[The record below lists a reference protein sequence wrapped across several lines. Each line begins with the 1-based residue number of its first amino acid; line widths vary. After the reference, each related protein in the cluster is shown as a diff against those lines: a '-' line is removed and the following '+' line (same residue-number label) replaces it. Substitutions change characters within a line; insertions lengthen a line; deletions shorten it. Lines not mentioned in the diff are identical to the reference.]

1 MSVLTDIVLA
11 RASEAEAVLTQHP
24 QRTWPHISANGLD
37 PLQLGD
43 LYALLLAD
51 PEADALDLSDEFL
64 PIESEQGDDE
74 EGPWVMPW
82 PTRFVALLAAL
93 SPSQLPAL
101 ARQWLACDEPP
112 AWPQA
117 ALVGLLNELV
127 PLAQQVQA
135 SQTHAEPMA
144 LMLWISL

>member
-24 QRTWPHISANGLD
+24 QRTWPHISANGLG

-43 LYALLLAD
+43 LYALLAK
-51 PEADALDLSDEFL
+51 PEADALDLSDAFQ
-64 PIESEQGDDE
+64 PIASDQSDD

-82 PTRFVALLAAL
+82 PERFTALLAE
-93 SPSQLPAL
+93 LPLTQTTAI
-101 ARQWLACDEPP
+101 AQQWLACDEPP
-112 AWPQA
+112 DWPQA

-127 PLAQQVQA
+127 PLAQQVQQA
-135 SQTHAEPMA
+135 KAEPMA
-144 LMLWISL
+144 LMLWVSL